1 MVKKLNIKRRKGD
14 GVGFFEDK
22 EDSEVMS
29 EQEALIRKTAILET
43 EWVVE
48 TIRNLER
55 DMESGWRLNYYS
67 DPEKTV
73 WDIVVHRAKGE
84 ELHDAKIRQL
94 ADRYRG
100 RLLRSL
106 REKLQVDGDLDYMK
120 RGVSWVYKYTCSWF
134 EASAE
139 EIVLVGRAAAA
150 VGLGEEVKEET
161 KEEEKSKKMKMVVF
175 DVDYTVWPYDAHKD
189 RAAPFSRENGR
200 VYDRA
205 GKEATTYP
213 DVLGI
218 MKELTDRGIPI
229 AFASRNPSRD
239 HIEGLL
245 KCLEVEPNKSVW
257 DLLPSGD
264 YLQAYS
270 SKGLYPEKSLHFL
283 RLKEV
288 SGIDTTEMLFF
299 DDGKENIMTATLM
312 GVKAVLVKEGLKR
325 SDFERGMAMW
335 K

>member
-1 MVKKLNIKRRKGD
+1 
-14 GVGFFEDK
+14 
-22 EDSEVMS
+22 MS
-29 EQEALIRKTAILET
+29 EQEELIRKTAILET

-73 WDIVVHRAKGE
+73 WDIVVHKAKGE

-100 RLLRSL
+100 RVLRSL
-106 REKLQVDGDLDYMK
+106 RGKLQGDGDLDYMK
-120 RGVSWVYKYTCSWF
+120 RGVSWVYMYTCSWF
-134 EASAE
+134 ETSAE
-139 EIVLVGRAAAA
+139 TLSVRKMDAA
-150 VGLGEEVKEET
+150 EDP
-161 KEEEKSKKMKMVVF
+161 KMKMVVF
-175 DVDYTVWPYDAHKD
+175 DVDFTVWPYDAHKD
-189 RAAPFSRENGR
+189 RAAPFRRENGR

-218 MKELTDRGIPI
+218 MKELTDRGIQI

-270 SKGLYPEKSLHFL
+270 SPGLYPEKSLHFL

-299 DDGKENIMTATLM
+299 DDGKENVMTASLM

>member
-22 EDSEVMS
+22 EYSEAMS
-29 EQEALIRKTAILET
+29 EQEELIRKTEILET
-43 EWVVE
+43 EWVVD

-73 WDIVVHRAKGE
+73 WDVVVSKAKAKAKGD
-84 ELHDAKIRQL
+84 ELHDAKIKQL
-94 ADRYRG
+94 ADRFRG
-100 RLLRSL
+100 RVLRSL
-106 REKLQVDGDLDYMK
+106 RGKLQGDGDLDYMK

-134 EASAE
+134 ETSVESLSVRKMDAE
-139 EIVLVGRAAAA
+139 VNAEAK
-150 VGLGEEVKEET
+150 VKEE
-161 KEEEKSKKMKMVVF
+161 KPKLKMVVF

-189 RAAPFSRENGR
+189 RAAPFYRENGR

-270 SKGLYPEKSLHFL
+270 SSVSYPEKTRHFI
-283 RLKEV
+283 RLEEV

-299 DDGKENIMTATLM
+299 DDGIENITRATQI
-312 GVKAVLVKEGLKR
+312 GVKAVLVKGGLKR

-335 K
+335 